1 VKSEVPRE
9 APAAV
14 FEPSLGHRGAFV
26 MALVLAMGTGTFPG
40 FAFGVLGPSLVT
52 ELELSRVELGL
63 LTTVFFAIGGF
74 GSLSAGT
81 AVDRFGARRI
91 MVAAFAIVAAALV
104 AMAGA
109 SSYSW
114 LLVAAGAAGLSLAAG
129 NPTTN
134 KAVSEHLLPGNR
146 GLTMGAKQAGVQLG
160 AFIAGVLLAPAAT
173 MWGWRQ
179 ALLTSALVPVIGIGL
194 TRWAVPA
201 NGSTVVRRGRQPRTQ
216 LPRTVYDLAIYAF
229 LMGAAIAAV
238 NAYLPLYAVERLA
251 MSLPTAGAVAATIGF
266 VGMVSR
272 VLWGWGS
279 ERLASYAMTL
289 MVLAF
294 GATVAIAAVLLAPIF
309 GAWTLWPA
317 AVIFG
322 ATAVTWNAV
331 GMLALLDRV
340 ESADAGRASGI
351 VLFGFYTGFV
361 PSPLVFGAIVD
372 ASDSYGIAWTLVL
385 SVLVLAGALVFHR
398 HSAKGRIASWT

>member
-1 VKSEVPRE
+1 PERL
-9 APAAV
+9 
-14 FEPSLGHRGAFV
+14 LGHRGAFAT
-26 MALVLAMGTGTFPG
+26 ALVLAMGTGTFPG

-52 ELELSRVELGL
+52 ELGLSRVELGL
-63 LTTVFFAIGGF
+63 LTTVFFTIGGF
-74 GSLSAGT
+74 GSLSAGR
-81 AVDRFGARRI
+81 AVDRIGARRI
-91 MVAAFAIVAAALV
+91 MVAAFAAVAAALV
-104 AMAGA
+104 AIAGA
-109 SSYSW
+109 PSYPW
-114 LLVAAGAAGLSLAAG
+114 LLVAAGAAGFSLAAG

-134 KAVSEHLLPGNR
+134 KAVAEHLPPGSR

-179 ALLTSALVPVIGIGL
+179 ALLTSALVPVLGIGL
-194 TRWAVPA
+194 TLLAVPA
-201 NGSTVVRRGRQPRTQ
+201 DQSENVRGKREPRTK
-216 LPRTVYDLAIYAF
+216 LPRIVHDLAIYAF
-229 LMGAAIAAV
+229 LMGAAVAAV

-279 ERLASYAMTL
+279 ERLASYAIPL
-289 MVLAF
+289 MVLSF
-294 GATVAIAAVLLAPIF
+294 GATVAIGAVLFAPAL
-309 GAWTLWPA
+309 GAWVLWPA
-317 AVIFG
+317 AVVFG
-322 ATAVTWNAV
+322 ATAVTWNSV

-340 ESADAGRASGI
+340 NSADAGRASGI

-372 ASDSYGIAWTLVL
+372 VSDNYDIAWTVVL
-385 SVLVLAGALVFHR
+385 SVLVLAGALVFYR
-398 HSAKGRIASWT
+398 HSGKGITLWT